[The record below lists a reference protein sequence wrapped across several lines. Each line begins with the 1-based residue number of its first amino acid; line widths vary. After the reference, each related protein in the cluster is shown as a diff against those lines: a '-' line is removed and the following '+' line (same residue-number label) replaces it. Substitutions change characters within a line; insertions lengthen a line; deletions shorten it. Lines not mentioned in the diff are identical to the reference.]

1 VRVARQNGEAQNG
14 FQLVDRSALGLG
26 ILLALGGVMVV
37 MNYLSQ

>member
-1 VRVARQNGEAQNG
+1 LIGAPLA
-14 FQLVDRSALGLG
+14 LG